1 MKYRAAL
8 TFEQTIRV
16 RATLDEIEN
25 RLRIN
30 YQIFD
35 AHSGQRTTTGYTIQ
49 VAVEEGS
56 QGLSFVSPPILF
68 ERLGVHAMMKSLLAG
83 LLLLSAA
90 AQAVT
95 LDDLQQ
101 RFASQPV
108 VRADFNQLR
117 EIKGMAQ
124 PLKSSGELLIAQDK
138 GLWWHQAKPFPLTL
152 VLDDKRMVQV
162 MNGQAPQIITAD
174 SNPQM
179 FQFNHL
185 MRALFQADRQVLE
198 QNFSLDFQ
206 RSRPAELAAGADAE
220 NLAAG

>member
-1 MKYRAAL
+1 
-8 TFEQTIRV
+8 
-16 RATLDEIEN
+16 
-25 RLRIN
+25 
-30 YQIFD
+30 
-35 AHSGQRTTTGYTIQ
+35 
-49 VAVEEGS
+49 
-56 QGLSFVSPPILF
+56 
-68 ERLGVHAMMKSLLAG
+68 MKSLLAG

-108 VRADFNQLR
+108 VRADFSQLR

-198 QNFSLDFQ
+198 QNFSLDFSDLGQQKWQLVLTPKTSPLDKLFNTITLQGAEYLDVIKLNDRQGDNTNITLSHQ
-206 RSRPAELAAGADAE
+206 RLMPASLTDEEQKRFDF
-220 NLAAG
+220 

>member
-1 MKYRAAL
+1 
-8 TFEQTIRV
+8 
-16 RATLDEIEN
+16 
-25 RLRIN
+25 
-30 YQIFD
+30 
-35 AHSGQRTTTGYTIQ
+35 
-49 VAVEEGS
+49 
-56 QGLSFVSPPILF
+56 
-68 ERLGVHAMMKSLLAG
+68 MKSLLAG
-83 LLLLSAA
+83 LLLISAA

-108 VRADFNQLR
+108 VRADFSQLR

-198 QNFSLDFQ
+198 QNFSLDFSDLGQ
-206 RSRPAELAAGADAE
+206 QKWQLVLTPKTSPLDKLFNTITLQGAEYLDVIKLNDRQGDNTDITLSHQSLTPASLTDEEQKRFDF
-220 NLAAG
+220 

>member
-1 MKYRAAL
+1 
-8 TFEQTIRV
+8 
-16 RATLDEIEN
+16 
-25 RLRIN
+25 
-30 YQIFD
+30 
-35 AHSGQRTTTGYTIQ
+35 
-49 VAVEEGS
+49 
-56 QGLSFVSPPILF
+56 
-68 ERLGVHAMMKSLLAG
+68 MMKSLLAG

-108 VRADFNQLR
+108 VRADFGQLR

-198 QNFSLDFQ
+198 QNFALNFSDLGQQKWQLVLTPKTSPLDKLFNTITLQGAEYLDVIKLNDRQGDNTDITLTNQRLTPASLTDEEQKRFDF
-206 RSRPAELAAGADAE
+206 
-220 NLAAG
+220 

>member
-1 MKYRAAL
+1 
-8 TFEQTIRV
+8 
-16 RATLDEIEN
+16 
-25 RLRIN
+25 
-30 YQIFD
+30 
-35 AHSGQRTTTGYTIQ
+35 
-49 VAVEEGS
+49 
-56 QGLSFVSPPILF
+56 
-68 ERLGVHAMMKSLLAG
+68 MKSLLAG

-108 VRADFNQLR
+108 VRADFSQLR

-198 QNFSLDFQ
+198 QNFSLDFSDLGQQKWQLVLTPKTSPLDKLFNTITLQGAEYLDVIKLNDRQGDNTDITLTNQ
-206 RSRPAELAAGADAE
+206 RLTPASLTDEEQKRFDF
-220 NLAAG
+220 

>member
-1 MKYRAAL
+1 
-8 TFEQTIRV
+8 
-16 RATLDEIEN
+16 
-25 RLRIN
+25 
-30 YQIFD
+30 
-35 AHSGQRTTTGYTIQ
+35 
-49 VAVEEGS
+49 
-56 QGLSFVSPPILF
+56 
-68 ERLGVHAMMKSLLAG
+68 MMKSLLAG

-108 VRADFNQLR
+108 VRADFSQLR

-124 PLKSSGELLIAQDK
+124 PLKSSGELLIEQDK

-198 QNFSLDFQ
+198 QNFSLDFSDLGQQKWQLVLTPKTSPLDKLFNTITLQGAEYLDVIKLNDRQGDNTDITLTNQ
-206 RSRPAELAAGADAE
+206 RLAPASLTDEEQKRFDF
-220 NLAAG
+220 

>member
-1 MKYRAAL
+1 
-8 TFEQTIRV
+8 
-16 RATLDEIEN
+16 
-25 RLRIN
+25 
-30 YQIFD
+30 
-35 AHSGQRTTTGYTIQ
+35 
-49 VAVEEGS
+49 
-56 QGLSFVSPPILF
+56 
-68 ERLGVHAMMKSLLAG
+68 MMKSLLAG
-83 LLLLSAA
+83 LLLISAA

-108 VRADFNQLR
+108 VRADFSQLR

-198 QNFSLDFQ
+198 QNFSLDFSDLGQQKWQLVLTPKTSPLDKLFNTITLQGAEYLDVIKLNDRQGDNTDITLTNQ
-206 RSRPAELAAGADAE
+206 RLTPASLTNEEQKRFDF
-220 NLAAG
+220 

>member
-1 MKYRAAL
+1 
-8 TFEQTIRV
+8 
-16 RATLDEIEN
+16 
-25 RLRIN
+25 
-30 YQIFD
+30 
-35 AHSGQRTTTGYTIQ
+35 
-49 VAVEEGS
+49 
-56 QGLSFVSPPILF
+56 
-68 ERLGVHAMMKSLLAG
+68 MMKSLLAG

-90 AQAVT
+90 AHAVT

-108 VRADFNQLR
+108 VRADFSQLR

-198 QNFSLDFQ
+198 QNFSLDFSDLGQQKWQLVLTPKTSPLDKLFNTITLQGAEYLDVIKLNDRQGDNTDITLTNQ
-206 RSRPAELAAGADAE
+206 RLTPASLTDEEQKRFDF
-220 NLAAG
+220 

>member
-1 MKYRAAL
+1 
-8 TFEQTIRV
+8 
-16 RATLDEIEN
+16 
-25 RLRIN
+25 
-30 YQIFD
+30 
-35 AHSGQRTTTGYTIQ
+35 
-49 VAVEEGS
+49 
-56 QGLSFVSPPILF
+56 
-68 ERLGVHAMMKSLLAG
+68 MKSLLAG

-108 VRADFNQLR
+108 VRADFSQLR

-198 QNFSLDFQ
+198 QNFSLDFSDLGQQKWQLVLTPKTSPLDKLFNTITLQGAEYLDVIKLNDRQGDNTDITLTNQ
-206 RSRPAELAAGADAE
+206 RLAPASLTDEEQKRFDF
-220 NLAAG
+220 

>member
-1 MKYRAAL
+1 
-8 TFEQTIRV
+8 
-16 RATLDEIEN
+16 
-25 RLRIN
+25 
-30 YQIFD
+30 
-35 AHSGQRTTTGYTIQ
+35 
-49 VAVEEGS
+49 
-56 QGLSFVSPPILF
+56 
-68 ERLGVHAMMKSLLAG
+68 MMKSLLAG

-108 VRADFNQLR
+108 VRADFSQLR

-198 QNFSLDFQ
+198 QNFSLDFSDLGQQKWQLVLTPKTSPLDKLFNTITLQGAEYLDVIKLNDRQGDNTDITLSHQ
-206 RSRPAELAAGADAE
+206 RLTPASLTDEEQKRFDF
-220 NLAAG
+220 

>member
-1 MKYRAAL
+1 
-8 TFEQTIRV
+8 
-16 RATLDEIEN
+16 
-25 RLRIN
+25 
-30 YQIFD
+30 
-35 AHSGQRTTTGYTIQ
+35 
-49 VAVEEGS
+49 
-56 QGLSFVSPPILF
+56 
-68 ERLGVHAMMKSLLAG
+68 MMKSLLAG

-108 VRADFNQLR
+108 VRADFSQLR

-198 QNFSLDFQ
+198 QNFALNFSDLGQQKWQLVLTPKTSPLDKLFNTITLQGAEYLDVIKLNDRQGDNTDITLTNQRLTPASLTDEEQKRFDF
-206 RSRPAELAAGADAE
+206 
-220 NLAAG
+220 